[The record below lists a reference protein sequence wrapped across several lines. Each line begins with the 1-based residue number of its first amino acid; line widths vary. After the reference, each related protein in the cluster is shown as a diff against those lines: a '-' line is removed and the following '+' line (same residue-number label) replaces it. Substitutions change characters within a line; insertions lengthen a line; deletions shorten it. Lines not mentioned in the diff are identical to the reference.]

1 MDIPKIYAACLA
13 SYNSGILYGEWIDT
27 DQSVGEIYD
36 QIKTMLAGSAIENA
50 EEWAIHDYEGFG
62 AIRLSEYEDLE
73 TIVNYAEFI
82 MEHEELGQAL
92 IADYGLEEAQ
102 TMMADH
108 YHGCYDSEV
117 DFARYVLEEY
127 HSNPIPDNW
136 LCYFDYEA
144 FARDLFIND
153 FCSVEVDGNVHVFSY
168 H

>member
-1 MDIPKIYAACLA
+1 MDTPKIYVACLA
-13 SYNSGILYGEWIDT
+13 SYNSGILYGQWIDA
-27 DQSVGEIYD
+27 DQCANDIYD
-36 QIKTMLAGSAIENA
+36 QINTMLAGSPIANV
-50 EEWAIHDYEGFG
+50 EELAIHDYEGFG
-62 AIRLSEYEDLE
+62 EIKLSEFEDIE
-73 TIVNYAEFI
+73 TIVKYVEFI

-92 IADYGLEEAQ
+92 IAYYGLEEAQ

-108 YHGCYDSEV
+108 YHGYYDSEV

-127 HSNPIPDNW
+127 HCNPIADNW

-144 FARDLFIND
+144 FAHDLFIND

>member
-1 MDIPKIYAACLA
+1 MDTPKIYVACLA
-13 SYNSGILYGEWIDT
+13 SYTSGILYGQWIDA
-27 DQSVGEIYD
+27 DQSVGDIYD

-62 AIRLSEYEDLE
+62 EIRLSEFEDLE
-73 TIVNYAEFI
+73 TIVNYVEFI
-82 MEHEELGQAL
+82 MELEELGQVL
-92 IADYGLEEAQ
+92 IADYGLEAAQ
-102 TMMADH
+102 TMMANH

-127 HSNPIPDNW
+127 HSNPILDNW

-153 FCSVEVDGNVHVFSY
+153 FCSVKVDGNIHIFSY